1 MHTYADPEKQ
11 ITNLFGDQS
20 MRRLQPKKL
29 LTIITSRALEKMI
42 IDALR
47 KRGVGGYTVV
57 QASGAGAS
65 GIQSGMFD
73 NDSNILIHII
83 LSEARLVTLLD
94 DFDDMMNRDYRIK
107 VIVTDISI
115 LPRKNASKAI
125 TNE

>member
-1 MHTYADPEKQ
+1 
-11 ITNLFGDQS
+11 
-20 MRRLQPKKL
+20 MRPLEQKKM
-29 LTIITSRALEKMI
+29 LTIITSRAFEKMI

-65 GIQSGMFD
+65 GIQSGMLD
-73 NDSNILIHII
+73 GDSNILIHVI

-115 LPRKNASKAI
+115 LPRKNASKAT

>member
-1 MHTYADPEKQ
+1 
-11 ITNLFGDQS
+11 

-73 NDSNILIHII
+73 NDSNILIYVI

-115 LPRKNASKAI
+115 LPRKNASKATTI
-125 TNE
+125 E